1 MGRSCDV
8 GSAHTPHRHARN
20 SIVNIQKTAVIIMM
34 VLPVLSAA
42 ARSPDYD
49 PNDFAIEVVEYVE
62 GSGVGSDFITGDPF
76 NDSDCALGRPTLET
90 TGDGWYIPP
99 GENVPVVPVYPAFK
113 AFELVTIGNDGHLT
127 VKFSHPV
134 ANDKNN
140 PYGIDLIVFG
150 NAYQQIGSG
159 LSWTN
164 GNPENTTVGGSVFK
178 EPGIVSVSQDG
189 NVWYEFS
196 SGPYADDFA
205 PTASYQWDRVND
217 VWAEELDPTRP
228 VDPCFCAADF
238 AGQTVADMIDAYDGS
253 AGGTGFDLEELK
265 LDWIM
270 YVRISDDP
278 GSSATTEIDAV
289 ADVSCCGD
297 YKHPFPIGDLTEDC
311 RVNLLD
317 FAALSENWLVC
328 TWDCP

>member
-1 MGRSCDV
+1 
-8 GSAHTPHRHARN
+8 
-20 SIVNIQKTAVIIMM
+20 MM

-42 ARSPDYD
+42 ARTPDYD

-76 NDSDCALGRPTLET
+76 NNSNCALGRPTLET
-90 TGDGWYIPP
+90 TGDGGFIPVE
-99 GENVPVVPVYPAFK
+99 ENVPVVPVCSAFR
-113 AFELVTIGNDGHLT
+113 AFELVTIGDSGHLT

-150 NAYQQIGSG
+150 NAFQVIGG
-159 LSWTN
+159 NQNWEN
-164 GNPENTTVGGSVFK
+164 GNPEETTVGDGIFK

-196 SGPYADDFA
+196 SGPYTDDFA

-217 VWAEELDPTRP
+217 VWADELDPTRP
-228 VDPCFCAADF
+228 MDPCFCAADF

-253 AGGTGFDLEELK
+253 SGGTGFDLEELG

-278 GSSATTEIDAV
+278 ASSATTEIDAL

-297 YKHPFPIGDLTEDC
+297 YKHPFPVGDLTEDC

-317 FAALSENWLVC
+317 FAALSEHWLVC

>member
-1 MGRSCDV
+1 
-8 GSAHTPHRHARN
+8 
-20 SIVNIQKTAVIIMM
+20 MM

-62 GSGVGSDFITGDPF
+62 GSGVGSDWLTGKAF
-76 NDSDCALGRPTLET
+76 NDPNCALGRPTLET
-90 TGDGWYIPP
+90 TGDNWDIPVS
-99 GENVPVVPVYPAFK
+99 ENVPVVPVWAAFRS
-113 AFELVTIGNDGHLT
+113 FELVTIGNDGHLT
-127 VKFSHPV
+127 VKFSHKV

-140 PYGIDLIVFG
+140 PYGIDFIVFG
-150 NAYQQIGSG
+150 NAFHGVSG
-159 LSWTN
+159 EESWTN
-164 GNPENTTVGGSVFK
+164 GNPENTIVQGSIFRQ
-178 EPGIVSVSQDG
+178 PGIVSVSQDG

-217 VWAEELDPTRP
+217 VWADELDPTRP

-253 AGGTGFDLEELK
+253 SGGTGFDLEELG

-270 YVRISDDP
+270 YVRIQDNP

-317 FAALSENWLVC
+317 FAVLSEHWLVC